1 MKADLNTFYVY
12 THHRATDGAVFY
24 VGKGTKGR
32 AYKTHGRNV
41 HWKRVVAK
49 YGYYVSIIA
58 EGLSESEALEKE
70 TKLIAE
76 IGKIAL
82 CNMTDGGEGMSG
94 YRHSET
100 SKSKIAAS
108 KVGKR
113 RPEEAVEKM
122 RQSKLGK
129 KASEATRQKMSDARK
144 GYTHSPEAIE
154 KMRQKANARSAETIA
169 KQVAANA
176 GKIRSDAARSNMA
189 ASQKGKAVECSNGM
203 TFEKLTH
210 AAKWLKENGHPKA
223 SVQAIAKASSAK
235 HRVAYGFGWRIKE
248 DCATPTPK

>member
-1 MKADLNTFYVY
+1 MKADLTAFYVY

-32 AYKTHGRNV
+32 AHKSHGRNA
-41 HWKRVVAK
+41 HWKRIVAK
-49 YGYYVSIIA
+49 YGYYVNIVA
-58 EGLSESEALEKE
+58 DGLTESEALEKE
-70 TKLIAE
+70 TQLIAE

-100 SKSKIAAS
+100 GKLKIAAS
-108 KVGKR
+108 KVGKS
-113 RPEEAVEKM
+113 RPPEAVEKM

-144 GYTHSPEAIE
+144 GYTHSAEAVE
-154 KMRQKANARSAETIA
+154 KMRQKAVSRSAETVA
-169 KQVAANA
+169 KQVAANT
-176 GKIRSDAARSNMA
+176 GKIRSAEARLNMA
-189 ASQKGKAVECSNGM
+189 AAQKGKSVECSNGM

-223 SVQAIAKASSAK
+223 SVQAIVKASSAK
-235 HRVAYGFGWRIKE
+235 HRVAYGFGWRIRE
-248 DCATPTPK
+248 DCATPTPR